1 MTAPRATA
9 ATAKTIRL
17 IHAGQVAGVVLF
29 GFVAHFVM
37 RPSMADSGEV
47 SPALL
52 PILLGLA
59 LAACVVSIVMRRR
72 IPRRST
78 NDSADLF
85 WTKASTPALLT
96 WAPLEA
102 AGLLAVLS
110 DALFGYQPAIAIAT
124 VAVVGLIALAPPFL
138 KRS

>member
-1 MTAPRATA
+1 
-9 ATAKTIRL
+9 
-17 IHAGQVAGVVLF
+17 
-29 GFVAHFVM
+29 
-37 RPSMADSGEV
+37 
-47 SPALL
+47 
-52 PILLGLA
+52 
-59 LAACVVSIVMRRR
+59 MRRR

-138 KRS
+138 ERS